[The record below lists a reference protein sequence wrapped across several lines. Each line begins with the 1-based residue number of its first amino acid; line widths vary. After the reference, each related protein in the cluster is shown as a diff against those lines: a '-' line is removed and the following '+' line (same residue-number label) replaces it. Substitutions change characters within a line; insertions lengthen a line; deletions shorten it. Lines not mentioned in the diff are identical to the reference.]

1 MKLANKI
8 FSIMLVVLLLATIYG
23 LIRTGRGSGIPGGN
37 GIVAAT
43 GPAPAAPVDQTPLLT
58 AQAFASMPTSAA
70 ELPFARAALQ
80 FGDQEMDLAFALAVL
95 DATQH
100 PPALTAKA
108 KEIQA
113 RLQKAQDALAAE
125 QAHVAQLT
133 AAEAKASGAQKNKLD
148 DQLKLAQ
155 AQLELDQ
162 DEVDDAKED
171 LIRAGG
177 GLQDRIQAMSQE
189 HEAASQASDATKV
202 VASAPIEPHGLIQR
216 FQQWSVL
223 HQKQLQ
229 LWRAKQEALSAAAAL
244 AVKDDSL
251 ERQLREQASGAQ
263 NDTSTASAVPAGPPS
278 TPVAGRKRA
287 TPSGAPAAAP
297 SGEASAAILET
308 TQRRA
313 ADRKTLATLAK
324 RIDNETQL
332 ANTYGQ
338 WIGIVAAEQRSFING
353 GLRGVLVIL
362 VIAIIAVLIDY
373 AIGAVV
379 RKTSMDRRQVATL
392 RTVTRVTLQIV
403 VVLLILLVIFGRPTQ
418 I

>member
-8 FSIMLVVLLLATIYG
+8 FSIVLVVLLVATIYG

-37 GIVAAT
+37 GTVAAT

-58 AQAFASMPTSAA
+58 AQAFASMPTSAV

-80 FGDQEMDLAFALAVL
+80 LGDQEMDLAFALAVL

-100 PPALTAKA
+100 PPSLTAKA

-202 VASAPIEPHGLIQR
+202 AVSAPIEPHGLIQR

-251 ERQLREQASGAQ
+251 ERQLSEQATGAQ
-263 NDTSTASAVPAGPPS
+263 NDTSTGSGVPAGPPS

-287 TPSGAPAAAP
+287 TRRPQRCPQRRKFGGDTGNNAAP
-297 SGEASAAILET
+297 RRRSQNARHSCQT
-308 TQRRA
+308 HRQRNAVGQHIRPMDRHSRGRTAVFHKWRA
-313 ADRKTLATLAK
+313 ARRSGHSGDRHH
-324 RIDNETQL
+324 
-332 ANTYGQ
+332 
-338 WIGIVAAEQRSFING
+338 
-353 GLRGVLVIL
+353 RG
-362 VIAIIAVLIDY
+362 
-373 AIGAVV
+373 
-379 RKTSMDRRQVATL
+379 SH
-392 RTVTRVTLQIV
+392 
-403 VVLLILLVIFGRPTQ
+403 
-418 I
+418 

>member
-1 MKLANKI
+1 
-8 FSIMLVVLLLATIYG
+8 
-23 LIRTGRGSGIPGGN
+23 
-37 GIVAAT
+37 
-43 GPAPAAPVDQTPLLT
+43 
-58 AQAFASMPTSAA
+58 MPTSAV

-80 FGDQEMDLAFALAVL
+80 LGDQEMDLAFALAVL

-113 RLQKAQDALAAE
+113 RLQKAEDALAAE

-202 VASAPIEPHGLIQR
+202 AVSAPIEPHGLIQR

-251 ERQLREQASGAQ
+251 ERQLGEQATGAQ
-263 NDTSTASAVPAGPPS
+263 NDTSTGSGVPAGPPS
-278 TPVAGRKRA
+278 TPVAGGKRDTPNGA
-287 TPSGAPAAAP
+287 PSGAPSGKFGDDTGNNAAP
-297 SGEASAAILET
+297 RRRSQNARHSGQTHRQPNAVGQHIRPMDRHSRGRTAVFHKW
-308 TQRRA
+308 RA
-313 ADRKTLATLAK
+313 ARRSGHSGDRH
-324 RIDNETQL
+324 
-332 ANTYGQ
+332 Y
-338 WIGIVAAEQRSFING
+338 
-353 GLRGVLVIL
+353 RG
-362 VIAIIAVLIDY
+362 
-373 AIGAVV
+373 
-379 RKTSMDRRQVATL
+379 SH
-392 RTVTRVTLQIV
+392 
-403 VVLLILLVIFGRPTQ
+403 
-418 I
+418 